1 MAAPQ
6 PNPPAQMPVPPTNLQ
21 LRFPTAPF
29 MVNHGSTQVPNVLPS
44 NIMLLVP
51 LITIR
56 AGTNTDDRPYAY
68 ECDLCGAIQRVT
80 GDFNRHQR
88 DGCLRDGFRV
98 VRAVPEVEMTWYG
111 IDNQGYLYVGNIIAV
126 GKDKLRRQG
135 GMKMP
140 CGPNVRAAKAA
151 KATAKAARAAA
162 MATATATATA

>member
-1 MAAPQ
+1 
-6 PNPPAQMPVPPTNLQ
+6 MPVPATNLN
-21 LRFPTAPF
+21 LRFPAAPLR
-29 MVNHGSTQVPNVLPS
+29 VNHGSTLVPNVWPS
-44 NIMLLVP
+44 NIMQLVP

-111 IDNQGYLYVGNIIAV
+111 IDNRGYLYVGNIIAV

-140 CGPNVRAAKAA
+140 CGPNAA

-162 MATATATATA
+162 MATATATA

>member
-1 MAAPQ
+1 
-6 PNPPAQMPVPPTNLQ
+6 MPVPPTNLQ

-29 MVNHGSTQVPNVLPS
+29 MVNHGSTQVANVLPS
-44 NIMLLVP
+44 NIMQLVP

-88 DGCLRDGFRV
+88 DGCLREGFRV
-98 VRAVPEVEMTWYG
+98 VRAVPEVEMIWYG
-111 IDNQGYLYVGNIIAV
+111 IDNRGYLYVGNIIAV

-162 MATATATATA
+162 MATATATA